1 MFIRIFL
8 SLLALTFLAFGIW
21 SLLSPAAISASMGV
35 ELGGPNGIYE
45 ARGIYGGVSLGAGL
59 LATAGVFRPRMVRPA
74 LWFIT
79 TYMGGYVF
87 ARIAGLIAGDAPTTS
102 FLMFV
107 GFETACVVLAVV
119 SLAAYR
125 PE

>member
-21 SLLSPAAISASMGV
+21 SLLSPAAMSASMGV

-107 GFETACVVLAVV
+107 GFETACLVLAVV

>member
-1 MFIRIFL
+1 
-8 SLLALTFLAFGIW
+8 
-21 SLLSPAAISASMGV
+21 MGV

-87 ARIAGLIAGDAPTTS
+87 ARIAGLVAGDAPTTS

-107 GFETACVVLAVV
+107 GFETACLVLAVV

>member
-8 SLLALTFLAFGIW
+8 GILGLTYFAFGTW
-21 SLLSPAAISASMGV
+21 SLLDPVAMSSSMGV
-35 ELGGPNGIYE
+35 IAGGPNGIYE
-45 ARGIYGGVSLGAGL
+45 TRGIYGGVSLGAGL
-59 LATAGVFRPRMVRPA
+59 LAIAGVFRQRMIRPA

-87 ARIAGLIAGDAPTTS
+87 ARIVGLIAGDAPTTD

-107 GFETACVVLAVV
+107 GFEIACLVVAVVLLV
-119 SLAAYR
+119 AYR
-125 PE
+125 PD

>member
-21 SLLSPAAISASMGV
+21 SLLSPAAMSASMGV

-59 LATAGVFRPRMVRPA
+59 LATAGVFRPRMIRPA

-87 ARIAGLIAGDAPTTS
+87 ARIAGLVAGDAPTTS

-107 GFETACVVLAVV
+107 GFETACLVLAVV